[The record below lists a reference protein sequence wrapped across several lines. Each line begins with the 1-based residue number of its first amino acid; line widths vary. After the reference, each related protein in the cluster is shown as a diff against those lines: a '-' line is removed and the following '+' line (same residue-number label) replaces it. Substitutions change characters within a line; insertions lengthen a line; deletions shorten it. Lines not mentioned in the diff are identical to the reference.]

1 MAEKTKESFKESQL
15 SEQEL
20 KDFKFV
26 QTRIQELQTFRTQE
40 HYGVYLEKI
49 WADADRDYTPHR
61 LKSRGRKVLVE
72 DETKG
77 WRGTSSLV
85 ELGATDWQSDIAQPN
100 PYVKIQ
106 TALAILVDQNPSGVF
121 TAASKKYQATTEL
134 IKQLYQRSWD
144 VAKSK
149 QQLKLFVFNLAK
161 YGWATGRTYP
171 LRIARKVK
179 QLKEYNSEEPDKS
192 VYEEKEY
199 VEYNDVMRENLDP
212 RNAWIDDMAKP
223 NNSFSVRDW
232 AWRKIYALDVFKE
245 EFKGWKLSDLVQPGG
260 ITTETI
266 TATSQPGDKKYQETQ
281 LVEVYFYEN
290 RLKDL
295 FVVMANNIPVVISPL
310 PISDSKG
317 GKKLSLWQTYWNL
330 RHAESPYGIGMY
342 EAMRFDNALLD
353 RIRNMTID
361 QLTLSIYKMGFYQGT
376 QALTET
382 GDIKIKPGFLKQ
394 TLDPKNINWLEI
406 KGPGAEAWKGLEE
419 FRNDLNESS
428 GITPQLSGIVEGKTA
443 FEIAQAK
450 EAALKRLK
458 IPLENITDAL
468 DNEAYI
474 TISLIQLLYSI
485 PETYKISDPNLIEA
499 YLNEIQSDPE
509 LYERTETTDELGQP
523 QSEFTA
529 KVFPEFPINL
539 EEDEKGNLIETEQ
552 TRFFR
557 IKPSGLNWEG
567 IVNVKAQ
574 SILTPSKQVDK
585 ALDLEMYNM
594 LIPLLSNP
602 PEIYSKVAKA
612 LVKLYDKDPRDIL
625 PDMWLQDQ
633 AQLQQQAIQ
642 NQPLIVPSGGNG
654 QGQTPF
660 NSGPQAQKLV
670 SSTQPPVSPQGL
682 VGKIASGFGRLFR

>member
-1 MAEKTKESFKESQL
+1 MAEKTQGSFKETQL

-26 QTRIQELQTFRTQE
+26 KTRIEELQTFRIQE
-40 HYGVYLEKI
+40 HYGVQLEKI

-61 LKSRGRKVLVE
+61 LKGGKKKKGYID
-72 DETKG
+72 DELG
-77 WRGTSSLV
+77 WRGGMVDLDKPS
-85 ELGATDWQSDIAQPN
+85 DWQSDIAQPN

-161 YGWATGRTYP
+161 YGWATARTYP
-171 LRIARKVK
+171 LKISRKVK
-179 QLKEYNSEEPDKS
+179 QLVEYNSEESSKS
-192 VYEEKEY
+192 VYEDKEF
-199 VEYNDVMRENLDP
+199 VEYNDIMRENLDT
-212 RNAWIDDMAKP
+212 RNTWIDDMAKP
-223 NNSFSVRDW
+223 NNVFSVRDW
-232 AWRKIYALDVFKE
+232 VWRKVYALDVFKE
-245 EFKGWKLSDLVQPGG
+245 EFKGWKSSNLVQPGG

-266 TATSQPGDKKYQETQ
+266 TATTQPGDKKYQETN

-295 FVVMANNIPVVISPL
+295 FIVIANGVPVVISPL

-317 GKKLSLWQTYWNL
+317 GKKLSLWQSYWNL

-342 EAMRFDNALLD
+342 EAMRYDNALLD

-382 GDIKIKPGFLKQ
+382 GEIKIKPGVLKQ
-394 TLDPKNINWLEI
+394 TLDPKNISWLDI
-406 KGPGAEAWKGLEE
+406 KGPGPEAWKGLEE

-458 IPLENITDAL
+458 TPLENITDAL
-468 DNEAYI
+468 NNEAYI

-485 PETYKISDPNLIEA
+485 PETYKITDPVLIDD

-509 LYERTETTDELGQP
+509 LYERTETMDDFGQP

-567 IVNVKAQ
+567 IVNVKSQ

-585 ALDLEMYNM
+585 ALELEMWNM
-594 LIPLLSNP
+594 LIPLMVQDPL
-602 PEIYSKVAKA
+602 IYAKA
-612 LVKLYDKDPRDIL
+612 AKSIIKLYDKDPRDIL

-642 NQPLIVPSGGNG
+642 NQPLIVPAGGNG

-670 SSTQPPVSPQGL
+670 SSTRTSERPQGL
-682 VGKIASGFGRLFR
+682 VGRITSGLGRLFR